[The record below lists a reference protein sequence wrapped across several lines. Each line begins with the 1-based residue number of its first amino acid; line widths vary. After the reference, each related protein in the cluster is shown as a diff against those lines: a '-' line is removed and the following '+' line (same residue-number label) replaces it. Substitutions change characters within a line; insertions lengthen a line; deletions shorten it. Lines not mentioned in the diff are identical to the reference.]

1 MSISA
6 LRSQFYTSIYDTCIH
21 VFVSLPAGQ
30 DVRSRLDVLIKCL
43 EARGRA
49 YETPAHKAAFALD
62 PRVNSLLGQP
72 DGDQQIGFELRP
84 AWQDAV
90 SSTMTEFIPNFFAVQ
105 AWMGFKNIDAQ
116 MRFSRSEKRFCGLV
130 WWFREFRE
138 GGEPISILCLCLS
151 SPSDVMVLSKCYK
164 S

>member
-1 MSISA
+1 M
-6 LRSQFYTSIYDTCIH
+6 
-21 VFVSLPAGQ
+21 
-30 DVRSRLDVLIKCL
+30 RSRLDVLIKCL

-62 PRVNSLLGQP
+62 PRLNSLLGQP

-105 AWMGFKNIDAQ
+105 AWIGFKNIRKCVFQGLKNA
-116 MRFSRSEKRFCGLV
+116 FVVLV
-130 WWFREFRE
+130 WWARCRD

-151 SPSDVMVLSKCYK
+151 SPSDAIVLSKCCK